1 VRPDSHRAGSDRR
14 GDHRRGEDRDD
25 RPVVGLGDHIP
36 AFLLR
41 PTRMPRP
48 TRGSDVEGVD
58 GAEEI
63 LADAS

>member
-14 GDHRRGEDRDD
+14 GDSRRGEDRDD
-25 RPVVGLGDHIP
+25 RPVVGLGDHVP

-48 TRGSDVEGVD
+48 TRGGDAEGVD
-58 GAEEI
+58 GTEEI